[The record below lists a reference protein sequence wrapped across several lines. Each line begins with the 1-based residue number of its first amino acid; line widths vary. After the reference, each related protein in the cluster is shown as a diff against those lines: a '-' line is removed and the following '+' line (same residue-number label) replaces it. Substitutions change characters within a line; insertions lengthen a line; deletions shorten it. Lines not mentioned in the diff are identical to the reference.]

1 MKSLS
6 RQHLLLLKS
15 WAREKFLEIRANE
28 ILEHDLDHGDRLA
41 VAFFRASIC
50 MMVHQGLISDP
61 DVDFGL
67 EIPDLDPID
76 EMGWTEDPGD
86 TG

>member
-1 MKSLS
+1 
-6 RQHLLLLKS
+6 
-15 WAREKFLEIRANE
+15 
-28 ILEHDLDHGDRLA
+28 
-41 VAFFRASIC
+41 